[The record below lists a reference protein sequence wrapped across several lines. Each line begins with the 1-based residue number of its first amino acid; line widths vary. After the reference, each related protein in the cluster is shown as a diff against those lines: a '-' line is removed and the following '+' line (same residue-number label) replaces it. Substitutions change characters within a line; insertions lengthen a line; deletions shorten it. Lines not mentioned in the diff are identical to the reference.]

1 MRNFFVLAILMISG
15 LCANSAFALESKLS
29 DLSWMVGQWQCKA
42 DSAEFEEHWMRASG
56 DSMIGMGR
64 EVKDGKLAFHEYLR
78 LEGRDDGIYYIA
90 QPFGKIVTEYKLTK
104 ATPSVMLF
112 ENPDHDFPKKIEY
125 SLQKDGSIFVTGS
138 GDAADKD
145 KEFRY
150 HLMKMNLRAST
161 DKALRTE
168 KAEKTAVSEKTS
180 KADPINRADKS
191 DKEDNVDK
199 AVKADKSDKSDK
211 TDMSDKTK
219 TNTKG
224 KAKSG
229 RFMNPIKSV
238 NQLLF

>member
-1 MRNFFVLAILMISG
+1 MRNSFVLAILMISG

-78 LEGRDDGIYYIA
+78 LEDRDDGIYYIA
-90 QPFGKIVTEYKLTK
+90 QPFGKLITEYKLTN
-104 ATPSVMLF
+104 ATPTVMLF

-125 SLQKDGSIFVTGS
+125 SLQKDGSIFVAGS
-138 GDAADKD
+138 GDASDKD

-150 HLMKMNLRAST
+150 HLTKMNST
-161 DKALRTE
+161 SEKALKTE
-168 KAEKTAVSEKTS
+168 KAEKTVVSEKTS
-180 KADPINRADKS
+180 KADPVSKAGKADK
-191 DKEDNVDK
+191 DDNVAK
-199 AVKADKSDKSDK
+199 AEKSDKSDKSDK
-211 TDMSDKTK
+211 SKS
-219 TNTKG
+219 

-238 NQLLF
+238 NELLF